1 MLEFGRN
8 SNFERFFSPF
18 KIQNNVSI
26 SAGDYLFNDYF
37 LSYKTNTARRLAFN
51 AKLDSGDFYGG
62 RKQTYTA
69 GGTVRLGY
77 RMAST
82 ISYERDDV
90 RLPLAD
96 FKTDLLAM
104 RINYSFSTRTFLSGL
119 IQYNTDLRQ
128 WNSNIR
134 FNIIHRP
141 LSDFFLVY
149 NERRD
154 SVSYS
159 LLDRALIAKFTQMIG
174 H

>member
-1 MLEFGRN
+1 M
-8 SNFERFFSPF
+8 FSPF
-18 KIQNNVSI
+18 RIQNNVSI
-26 SAGDYLFNDYF
+26 SAGDYLFNDAF
-37 LSYKTNTARRLAFN
+37 ASYTTNSARKLAFN
-51 AKLDSGDFYGG
+51 AKVDTGAFYGG

-82 ISYERDDV
+82 IAYERDNV
-90 RLPLAD
+90 RLPAAN
-96 FKTDLLAM
+96 FKTDLLTM
-104 RINYSFSTRTFLSGL
+104 RMNYSFSTRTFLSSL

-128 WNSNIR
+128 WSSNIR
-134 FNIIHRP
+134 FNIIHRQ

-154 SVSYS
+154 SGSYA
-159 LLDRALIAKFTQMIG
+159 LLDRAIIAKFTQMFG